1 MNKLKIG
8 DYMNIMKEI
17 NKKQCNCGKEHT
29 FESEVIV
36 GKGVI
41 NQLPQVLKKFNATK
55 VFLIADENTFD
66 AAGDK
71 ICKILASSGMK
82 MLSHIYS
89 DELLHPDETSVGS
102 AIMHYKSDCDLI
114 LAVGSG
120 VINDI
125 SKIVANVSGK
135 PYIIVATAPSMDG
148 YASATSS
155 MTMDGLKISLDSKCA
170 DVIIG
175 DTDILCNAPMKMML
189 SGLGDMLAKC
199 VSICEWR
206 ISHLVNGEYYC
217 EKVAQLV
224 RSSLKKCVDNAE
236 GLLRRDE
243 IAVQS
248 VFEGLIICGAAMK
261 FAGMSRPA
269 SGVEHYLSH
278 IWDMRGVAFGTATE
292 LHGIQCALG
301 TLIAIK
307 LYEKI
312 RNISPNKQKAFEY
325 AEDFK
330 YCAWSEKLRNF
341 LGKGAE
347 SMISLEEKEQKYDL
361 EKHRARFQV
370 IFDNWDNIKQIMED
384 ELPSYEY
391 LENLFQKLGMPTT
404 MKEIGMDEKI
414 LSMTFKATK
423 DIRDKYVLSRLAW
436 DLGVIE
442 DIIGEKI

>member
-1 MNKLKIG
+1 
-8 DYMNIMKEI
+8 
-17 NKKQCNCGKEHT
+17 
-29 FESEVIV
+29 
-36 GKGVI
+36 
-41 NQLPQVLKKFNATK
+41 
-55 VFLIADENTFD
+55 
-66 AAGDK
+66 
-71 ICKILASSGMK
+71 
-82 MLSHIYS
+82 
-89 DELLHPDETSVGS
+89 
-102 AIMHYKSDCDLI
+102 
-114 LAVGSG
+114 
-120 VINDI
+120 
-125 SKIVANVSGK
+125 
-135 PYIIVATAPSMDG
+135 
-148 YASATSS
+148 
-155 MTMDGLKISLDSKCA
+155 
-170 DVIIG
+170 
-175 DTDILCNAPMKMML
+175 
-189 SGLGDMLAKC
+189 
-199 VSICEWR
+199 
-206 ISHLVNGEYYC
+206 
-217 EKVAQLV
+217 
-224 RSSLKKCVDNAE
+224 
-236 GLLRRDE
+236 
-243 IAVQS
+243 
-248 VFEGLIICGAAMK
+248 MK

>member
-199 VSICEWR
+199 VYICELR
-206 ISHLVNGEYYC
+206 ISHIVNGE
-217 EKVAQLV
+217 
-224 RSSLKKCVDNAE
+224 
-236 GLLRRDE
+236 
-243 IAVQS
+243 
-248 VFEGLIICGAAMK
+248 
-261 FAGMSRPA
+261 
-269 SGVEHYLSH
+269 
-278 IWDMRGVAFGTATE
+278 
-292 LHGIQCALG
+292 
-301 TLIAIK
+301 
-307 LYEKI
+307 
-312 RNISPNKQKAFEY
+312 
-325 AEDFK
+325 
-330 YCAWSEKLRNF
+330 
-341 LGKGAE
+341 
-347 SMISLEEKEQKYDL
+347 
-361 EKHRARFQV
+361 
-370 IFDNWDNIKQIMED
+370 
-384 ELPSYEY
+384 
-391 LENLFQKLGMPTT
+391 
-404 MKEIGMDEKI
+404 
-414 LSMTFKATK
+414 
-423 DIRDKYVLSRLAW
+423 
-436 DLGVIE
+436 
-442 DIIGEKI
+442 